1 MRVDRSQLTLDRWQ
15 LRGKCILLKEVA
27 EWQPLLLCMFV
38 IAHMDLRPIIR
49 KRLRRKKGWG
59 AVLRRQTGVA

>member
-1 MRVDRSQLTLDRWQ
+1 MN
-15 LRGKCILLKEVA
+15 IIKEVA
-27 EWQPLLLCMFV
+27 GWQPLLLCMYV

-49 KRLRRKKGWG
+49 KRLRRKKGWR